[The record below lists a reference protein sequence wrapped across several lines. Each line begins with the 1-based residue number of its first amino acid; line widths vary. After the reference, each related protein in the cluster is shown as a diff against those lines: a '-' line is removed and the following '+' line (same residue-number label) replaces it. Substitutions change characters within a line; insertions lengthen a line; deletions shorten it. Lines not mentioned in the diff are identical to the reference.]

1 MERKALDVY
10 VKVRFIRSEAN
21 LGRETMS
28 ATVEITNDIALI
40 RMDDGK
46 ANAINFEMIAALN
59 AALDTA
65 EAGAKAIVLAGRDG
79 RFSGGFDLN
88 AFASLGADGVYKLL
102 DAGAELL
109 LRLYGC
115 PLPVVAAC
123 TGHAIAMGV
132 FILNA
137 CDTRVGTAG
146 EYKIGANE
154 AITGMNLPI
163 FALELSRARLN
174 PTHLTRATVQ
184 GFIYDP
190 AGAVD
195 AGYLDVLADAGKAEA
210 TAIGIAAQLAM
221 LPGASY
227 AWNKAALRKG
237 TLDRIKASLGA
248 HHKV

>member
-1 MERKALDVY
+1 
-10 VKVRFIRSEAN
+10 
-21 LGRETMS
+21 MS
-28 ATVEITNDIALI
+28 ATVEISNDIALI

-46 ANAINFEMIAALN
+46 ANAIDFEMIAALN
-59 AALDTA
+59 TALDTA
-65 EAGAKAIVLAGRDG
+65 EAGAKSIVLAGRDG

-109 LRLYGC
+109 LRLYGG

-137 CDTRVGTAG
+137 CDTRVGTSG

-163 FALELSRARLN
+163 FAMELARDRLS
-174 PTHLTRATVQ
+174 PQHLTRAMVQ
-184 GFIYDP
+184 GFIYGP
-190 AGAVD
+190 EGAVE
-195 AGYLDVLADAGKAEA
+195 AGYLDMLAEADKVEAKAMAVAGQLAQLPGKA
-210 TAIGIAAQLAM
+210 
-221 LPGASY
+221 Y
-227 AWNKAALRKG
+227 AWNKMAIRRA
-237 TLDRIKASLGA
+237 TLERIRASLGA
-248 HHKV
+248 HHKLGI